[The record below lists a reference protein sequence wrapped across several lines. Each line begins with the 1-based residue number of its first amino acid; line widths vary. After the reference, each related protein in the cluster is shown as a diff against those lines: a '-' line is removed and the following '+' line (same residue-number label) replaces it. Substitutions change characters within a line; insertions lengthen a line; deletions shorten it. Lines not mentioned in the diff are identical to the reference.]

1 MTGGVPRSI
10 NRLCDTALLVC
21 MTEKG
26 HKVTGK
32 VLKKANDALQS
43 DVILAPKES
52 KPGIFSGV
60 IPRER
65 NKG

>member
-10 NRLCDTALLVC
+10 NRLCDTALLIF
-21 MTEKG
+21 MAEKG